1 MRTSANATQ
10 RTARALV
17 VVVAILAVAR
27 FGFSSALGV
36 VSGQE
41 RAVRDGVSIGDGVQ
55 IGVSSVPL
63 DVSERADPS
72 ASSDLAASVASTST
86 SPPTRRKL
94 RESIVGDAVKS
105 ALAEAI
111 RGKAESK
118 AGSGLAN
125 DAAATAASSVPSAAT
140 KEFSYTSI
148 KFKSSDSTESPALS
162 SASERTES
170 SFIEELARELEEQER
185 REQQLQAGVPVATP
199 LPSPPPS
206 PTDTQQQQFSPPRAS
221 LTASSDIDALES
233 QLNAKLAAIQQEM
246 GELEQLKLAIA
257 QLEGNLLPDTET
269 TRKLQMLND
278 KFEFAPMPT
287 MPRPFEAQRERTN
300 AYANQA
306 KSRLNAKYPDTGI
319 PGGY

>member
-10 RTARALV
+10 RTARALL

-27 FGFSSALGV
+27 FGLSSALGV

-41 RAVRDGVSIGDGVQ
+41 RAVRDGVSVGDGVQ
-55 IGVSSVPL
+55 TGVSSVPL

-111 RGKAESK
+111 RGKTESK

-199 LPSPPPS
+199 LPSPPR
-206 PTDTQQQQFSPPRAS
+206 PTEQQFSPRAS

-257 QLEGNLLPDTET
+257 QLEGSLPDTET